1 MLSEQQNSL
10 ITVPCWPNGI
20 DISNHQPQF
29 DWAAW
34 NGHIQF
40 ASVKATEGLTFQD
53 AWFGYNWEWM
63 EKIGVFR
70 FAYHYAHPNLDPVKQ
85 AKFLVDY
92 VKLHG
97 LKRHDNFVLDLEE
110 TNGRSP
116 REVSFWAWVFCH
128 TINQITG
135 QRVLVYTYPS
145 FAEAGNCAM
154 LGGWG
159 LWIAN
164 YGVPQPTVPAP
175 WKYWR
180 FWQYTSDPL
189 DLDRW
194 NGDEMTLA
202 QYCAR

>member
-1 MLSEQQNSL
+1 MVFRFGSLLLRLSSVSIFLMTHRTILIRKMVMILMGLLSRLTPRTPQTSLSQRKEDSGGEMLSEQNSL
-10 ITVPCWPNGI
+10 VSVPCWPNGI

-53 AWFGYNWEWM
+53 AWFGYNWGWM

-110 TNGRSP
+110 T
-116 REVSFWAWVFCH
+116 
-128 TINQITG
+128 
-135 QRVLVYTYPS
+135 
-145 FAEAGNCAM
+145 
-154 LGGWG
+154 GG
-159 LWIAN
+159 
-164 YGVPQPTVPAP
+164 
-175 WKYWR
+175 K
-180 FWQYTSDPL
+180 
-189 DLDRW
+189 
-194 NGDEMTLA
+194 
-202 QYCAR
+202 